1 MTQLY
6 PFRTAYMRENF
17 HNIIAACEEAAYNED
32 RFADTILPAIITGL
46 AACDGA
52 ADDGM
57 TLNDIYD
64 AALNL
69 HIDPDNTAVTESF
82 ALGAAIALHQ
92 PMHQAVLWAA
102 PEEADYT
109 RIAIHRSANEDA
121 PVTATEAMDMP
132 ALDAVLALID
142 SYIVTPPTP
151 KGPSD
156 AHPATQ

>member
-6 PFRTAYMRENF
+6 PFRTKYMRENF
-17 HNIIAACEEAAYNED
+17 HKIIAACEAAAYHEQ
-32 RFADTILPAIITGL
+32 RFDDVILPAIITGL

-57 TLNDIYD
+57 ALGDIYD

-69 HIDPDNTAVTESF
+69 HINPDNTAVTESF

-102 PEEADYT
+102 PEEIDYAL
-109 RIAIHRSANEDA
+109 ISLHRSANEG
-121 PVTATEAMDMP
+121 VLITTAEAMEMP
-132 ALDAVLALID
+132 TLDAVLALID
-142 SYIVTPPTP
+142 SYVITSTAP
-151 KGPSD
+151 KGLSN
-156 AHPATQ
+156 AHPAAH